1 MDKLY
6 YSWNDLEIDCRN
18 ITREMAIDGYR
29 PDVVI
34 GPGRGGY
41 PVGVMFSH
49 YFNIPFEAFNWQTR
63 DGKIED
69 SSTLKNI
76 LSKYNGTSILIVD
89 DINDTGT
96 TLNGICKVIE
106 DFDKDSK
113 NLMIKAH
120 QDIKVCTLF
129 NKTMSSYINVDY
141 YARECTPDYDP
152 WIVFPYEEWWK

>member
-1 MDKLY
+1 MEKLY
-6 YSWNDLEIDCRN
+6 YSWSDLETDCRI
-18 ITREMAIDGYR
+18 ITREMAIEGYK

-34 GPGRGGY
+34 GPERGGY
-41 PVGVMFSH
+41 PMGVMMSH
-49 YFNIPFEAFNWQTR
+49 YFNVPFEGFNWQTR

-69 SSTLKNI
+69 STTLLNI

-106 DFDKDSK
+106 DFDVDNN

-120 QDIKVCTLF
+120 QDITVCTLF
-129 NKTMSSYINVDY
+129 NKTMSSFKNVDY

-152 WIVFPYEEWWK
+152 WIVFPYEEWWI

>member
-1 MDKLY
+1 MEKLY
-6 YSWNDLEIDCRN
+6 YSWSDLETDCRI

-41 PVGVMFSH
+41 PMGVMMSH
-49 YFNIPFEAFNWQTR
+49 YFNVPFEGFNWQTR

-69 SSTLKNI
+69 STTLFNI

-96 TLNGICKVIE
+96 TLNGIFKVIE
-106 DFDKDSK
+106 DFDVDNN

-120 QDIKVCTLF
+120 QDITVCTLF
-129 NKTMSSYINVDY
+129 NKTMSSFKNVDY

-152 WIVFPYEEWWK
+152 WIVFPYEEWWI